1 MSILSLTF
9 HCIESTVPQWE
20 QYARTELKQ
29 LAHNLYDVEK
39 YILSDVESE
48 MLNEGRNTNLLL
60 IFETVELRATFLENE
75 FENIRERVEKRFGD
89 EVMIFKTLLNE
100 FKETDSPTGIR

>member
-9 HCIESTVPQWE
+9 HCVESTVQQWE
-20 QYARTELKQ
+20 QYARTDLAQ

-39 YILSDVESE
+39 FILSDVESE

-60 IFETVELRATFLENE
+60 IFETPERRESFLENE
-75 FENIRERVEKRFGD
+75 FENIRKRIEQRFGD
-89 EVMIFKTLLNE
+89 RVMIFETLLNE
-100 FKETDSPTGIR
+100 FRGTEGHS